1 MTATV
6 TRKRA
11 PAKGPA
17 TGTARLWTAR
27 DTDYSTPKE
36 RAAHGKQLRKEMPLA
51 AHSEV
56 ARDPGRSDPVQLLD
70 EQSADRVPELVPVRY
85 GRMAVSPFTF
95 YRGAARVMASDL
107 AATPRSGLT
116 VQLCG
121 DAHLSNFGFFGSPER
136 RLVFD
141 INDFDETLPG
151 PFEWDVKRLA
161 ASMEIAGREN
171 GFSTKQRRAI
181 VLAGVGGYRLAMR
194 EFARQPN

>member
-6 TRKRA
+6 PRKRA
-11 PAKGPA
+11 PARRPA
-17 TGTARLWTAR
+17 TGTAKLWTAR
-27 DTDYSTPKE
+27 DAKFPTPKE
-36 RAAHGKQLRKEMPLA
+36 RAAHGKQLRKDMSLA
-51 AHSEV
+51 AHAEV
-56 ARDPGRSDPVQLLD
+56 ARDPGRSDPVKLLD

-107 AATPRSGLT
+107 SAVAHSDLT

-141 INDFDETLPG
+141 INDFDETRPG

-161 ASMEIAGREN
+161 ASLVVAGRASN
-171 GFSTKQRRAI
+171 
-181 VLAGVGGYRLAMR
+181 
-194 EFARQPN
+194 FARKKTRDLAVAAAS